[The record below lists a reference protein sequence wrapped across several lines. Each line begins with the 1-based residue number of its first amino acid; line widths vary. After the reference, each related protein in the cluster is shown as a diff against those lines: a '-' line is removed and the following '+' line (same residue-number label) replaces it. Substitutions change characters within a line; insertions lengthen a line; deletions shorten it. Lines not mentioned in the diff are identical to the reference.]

1 MFRISL
7 GYACLLAVTRAG
19 KILKCLIRSVAN
31 KIYQP
36 IHSQST
42 SLILLLFKY
51 LISSKKKN
59 EKLSKIYVFGSQK
72 QSSFNPLRENC
83 YLKDFFLNI
92 SNYISVYT
100 TYSLHASWTLGEI

>member
-19 KILKCLIRSVAN
+19 KILKCLMRSVAN

-36 IHSQST
+36 IHST

-51 LISSKKKN
+51 LICVSSKKV
-59 EKLSKIYVFGSQK
+59 EKLNKIYVFGSQK
-72 QSSFNPLRENC
+72 QTSFNPLRENC
-83 YLKDFFLNI
+83 YLKDFF
-92 SNYISVYT
+92 
-100 TYSLHASWTLGEI
+100 